1 MKNIIMLAMLFCL
14 CGCGPEDYV
23 TGTVIEKFNH
33 GHVGLR
39 ILGNDGKEYN
49 IELITRGNISLY
61 ATAIAINKGCIMSFP
76 RRNSYWPAKI
86 NGAGIG
92 RVCCEDIII
101 IKLNNF
107 NIEK

>member
-1 MKNIIMLAMLFCL
+1 MKKIMLLTILFCL

-39 ILGNDGKEYN
+39 ILGHDGKEYN
-49 IELITRGNISLY
+49 IELITRGHISLY

-76 RRNSYWPAKI
+76 RRNSCWSANI
-86 NGAGIG
+86 NSAGIG

-101 IKLNNF
+101 VKSNNL